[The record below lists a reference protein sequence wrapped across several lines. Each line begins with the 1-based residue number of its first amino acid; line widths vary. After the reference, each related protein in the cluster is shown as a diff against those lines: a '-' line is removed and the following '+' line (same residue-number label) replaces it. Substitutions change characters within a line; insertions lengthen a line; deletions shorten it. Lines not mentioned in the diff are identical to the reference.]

1 MTKAHNFR
9 SLSKDRQRLVQMM
22 AEYQFGAI
30 VGLHFRG
37 GEPDFSRSCT
47 IYRRHHLGSSKERRV
62 AKPRADFAL
71 KAAHIELFDLCD
83 QLVNF
88 EVAELKFE
96 GGLPLSVTTAEDTEV

>member
-1 MTKAHNFR
+1 VSTNKSFK
-9 SLSKDRQRLVQMM
+9 SLSPARQRLVLLM

-30 VGLHFRG
+30 VGLNVRG
-37 GEPDFSRSCT
+37 AEPDFSRSCT
-47 IYRRHHLGSSKERRV
+47 IYRRHHLGPSKERHV
-62 AKPRADFAL
+62 AKLRADFAL